1 MKRMFF
7 ALLIGATVLTA
18 GCASKSR
25 TQYQTV
31 TVPPR
36 VDLTA
41 HELIAVVQ
49 FDSTG
54 NDELGPLAT
63 RRFTDLARRDQGVVR
78 ILRVE
83 DPETDRRDGTAVR
96 GIGERHGA
104 RSVFIGRVEISS
116 VRPNVS
122 IARTLRSGSVT
133 ANVDATLTVDLVE
146 TETGAS
152 IWSASA
158 RVTREIGH
166 VSVSG
171 GRHITFD
178 AEDPEQAYGSLIDA
192 LVGQVTSDF
201 QARRVRQPIPR

>member
-1 MKRMFF
+1 MKRTFF

-18 GCASKSR
+18 GCAGKNR

-31 TVPPR
+31 QVPPHI
-36 VDLTA
+36 DLTA
-41 HELIAVVQ
+41 HELIAVIQ
-49 FDSTG
+49 FDSSG

-63 RRFTDLARRDQGVVR
+63 RRFTDFARRDQGLVR
-78 ILRVE
+78 MLRVD
-83 DPETDRRDGTAVR
+83 DPETDRRDSTALR
-96 GIGERHGA
+96 QIGERHGA
-104 RSVFIGRVEISS
+104 RSVFIGRVEISD

-166 VSVSG
+166 LSVYDG
-171 GRHITFD
+171 KRFTID
-178 AEDPEQAYGSLIDA
+178 AEDPEQAYGSLVDA
-192 LVGQVTSDF
+192 LVGQVTRDF